1 MRSRSLVWGRRLLVG
16 TAVVGAGGY
25 GAFHSWVRSYDPGVA
40 GPERNVRVLVD
51 DDGQLRDE
59 ALRMSSFRIALRW
72 VQLAIIYLPLIL
84 SYPLTSIHPS
94 LYRCWQEW
102 FLVAV
107 QWSGPAFIKLAQWLA
122 TRRDLFDSEFRA
134 LLGRLFD
141 HVDPHS
147 YEFTLNTIKSEIGN
161 PSEIFEFID
170 EEPVGSGSI
179 AQVHRAKL
187 KENGQLVAIKV
198 CHPHVR
204 ERIALDFAVLNGLAA
219 AVEWLVP
226 SLSWMLL
233 PKMALSWT
241 AHLAQQIDLRIEAEN
256 LDFFL
261 ENFKG
266 TDTQRFATFPQP
278 IRPYVSALV
287 LVEEFVEGRTL
298 TDSYIETLP
307 QDLRTHLAGV
317 GMDTYMKFLLRDN
330 WLHGDLHPGN
340 ILVADKVEDGKKWPV
355 VYLVDCGLCQH
366 LLQEEVETAHM
377 VLSGFA
383 KWEDRTLAE
392 SLWRMGQ
399 DGHQREG
406 LCKESFHKTVLD
418 VFDYYQPCKGSDAC
432 IVGRLLEAMF
442 DSVRIHKL
450 QLEPQY
456 TSLLFGAL
464 IQENFIMTLDSNFNI
479 IKRVI
484 PWLAAQGITSEGMFK
499 NYTGIFYN
507 KGEDKKADLGPE
519 MEKKGL
525 LRVEGGNHR
534 SFEEERQEG
543 GIKEEW
549 NRGILEAKH

>member
-1 MRSRSLVWGRRLLVG
+1 MH
-16 TAVVGAGGY
+16 T
-25 GAFHSWVRSYDPGVA
+25 
-40 GPERNVRVLVD
+40 
-51 DDGQLRDE
+51 
-59 ALRMSSFRIALRW
+59 
-72 VQLAIIYLPLIL
+72 
-84 SYPLTSIHPS
+84 T
-94 LYRCWQEW
+94 
-102 FLVAV
+102 
-107 QWSGPAFIKLAQWLA
+107 
-122 TRRDLFDSEFRA
+122 T
-134 LLGRLFD
+134 
-141 HVDPHS
+141 
-147 YEFTLNTIKSEIGN
+147 GN

-219 AVEWLVP
+219 AVEWAVP

-233 PKMALSWT
+233 PKMVCHPPSLPLSSPPPPLHPKQAHHTKPHQKKQKKTQALSWT

-340 ILVADKVEDGKKWPV
+340 ILVADKVEDGKQWPV

-399 DGHQREG
+399 GGHQREG
-406 LCKESFHKTVLD
+406 LCKEGFHKTVLD

-479 IKRVI
+479 IRRVI

-543 GIKEEW
+543 GVKEEW